1 MLDDTNFFKKPA
13 KCFMAA
19 GINRSNHGNCLTMF
33 VVEWDLK
40 YPFKNIN
47 TLTAVRIF
55 TFPQI
60 LI

>member
-1 MLDDTNFFKKPA
+1 MMTLILLSSLLSVLWLLELIA
-13 KCFMAA
+13 V
-19 GINRSNHGNCLTMF
+19 TMETVLQCF

-40 YPFKNIN
+40 YPFRNIN

>member
-1 MLDDTNFFKKPA
+1 MTLTFL
-13 KCFMAA
+13 
-19 GINRSNHGNCLTMF
+19 RSLLNVLWLLELIEVTMETVLQCF

>member
-1 MLDDTNFFKKPA
+1 MTLIFL
-13 KCFMAA
+13 
-19 GINRSNHGNCLTMF
+19 RSLLNVLWLLELIEVTMETVLQCF

>member
-1 MLDDTNFFKKPA
+1 MTLIFL
-13 KCFMAA
+13 
-19 GINRSNHGNCLTMF
+19 RSLLNVLWLLELIEVTMGTVLQCF